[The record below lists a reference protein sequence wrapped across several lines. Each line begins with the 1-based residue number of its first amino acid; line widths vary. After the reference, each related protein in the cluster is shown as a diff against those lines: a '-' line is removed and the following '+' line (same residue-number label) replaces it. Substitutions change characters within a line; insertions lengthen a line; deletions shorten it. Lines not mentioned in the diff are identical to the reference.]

1 MLAAIILIIIISLV
15 LLYLECRKPV
25 NFPPGPKWYP
35 IIGSSLAV
43 HWAREKTGM
52 LCRAVQVISQQYK
65 NNGVI
70 GLKVGKDRVVVALTT
85 ESIREMMSNEDLDGR
100 PTGPFYETRTWGTR
114 KGILLTDGTFWAD
127 QRRFIVRHLKEF
139 GYARRGMVEMI
150 QNEAEHLFKDFQNI
164 VRNQQGK
171 AMITMQ
177 NAFGVYIL
185 NTLWTMM
192 AGIRYS
198 RENVRLKQLQEL
210 LHTLFL
216 RIDMMGTLFSHF
228 PFLRFVAPN
237 FSGYRQFVDIHEMMH
252 KFLGQEL
259 ENHKRS
265 LKMKNEPNDLMDV
278 YLQVLQ
284 NPDRKESFTE
294 KQLLAI
300 CLDMF
305 IAGSETTNKTMDFA
319 MLHLIR
325 NPDVQI
331 KAQEELDAVV
341 GRSRLPELKDRM
353 KYIYQIIYFY

>member
-1 MLAAIILIIIISLV
+1 MYIDMLIIIVLTILISLI
-15 LLYLECRKPV
+15 LLYLECQKPK

-43 HWAREKTGM
+43 HWARERTGM
-52 LCRAVQVISQQYK
+52 LCQAVQEISQGYK
-65 NNGVI
+65 NNGVV
-70 GLKVGKDRVVVALTT
+70 GLKVGKDRVVIAMTAA
-85 ESIREMMSNEDLDGR
+85 SIREMMSNEDLDGR

-114 KGILLTDGTFWAD
+114 KGVLLTDGSFWVD

-150 QNEAEHLFKDFQNI
+150 QNEAEHLFKDFQNT
-164 VRNQQGK
+164 VRKQHGQ

-177 NAFGVYIL
+177 NAFGLYIL

-198 RENVRLKQLQEL
+198 PENLRLKHLQEL

-216 RIDMMGTLFSHF
+216 RIDMMGCLFSHF
-228 PFLRFVAPN
+228 PLLRFIAPN

-259 ENHKRS
+259 ENHKH
-265 LKMKNEPNDLMDV
+265 LMKDENEAKDLMGV

-284 NPDRKESFTE
+284 NPERKESFTE

-331 KAQEELDAVV
+331 KAQTELDAVV
-341 GRSRLPELKDRM
+341 GRSRLPELKDRI
-353 KYIYQIIYFY
+353 KYIY